1 MNKKSKDKLFKVTLS
16 KTRLTAHPQLTEGA
30 QCSPRQV
37 GVMEMVAAR
46 ELLGRG
52 LGRARLCR
60 TSPGRRHSWPHLRT
74 AASPKLGHAALCSE
88 NFPENIKDK
97 KTGIKRNDKIE

>member
-16 KTRLTAHPQLTEGA
+16 KNPTDRTPPAYRR
-30 QCSPRQV
+30 CSPRQV

-60 TSPGRRHSWPHLRT
+60 TSPGRRHSWLQLRT
-74 AASPKLGHAALCSE
+74 AASPKLGHAALCNE

-97 KTGIKRNDKIE
+97 KTGIKRNYKIE